1 MGLLSSLQNA
11 VSGLN
16 VSQASLDIVSRNVA
30 NKATPGYHRRE
41 VTQQETSATGI
52 TAGAART
59 VSINRM
65 LDTMLQK
72 QIRTETSGAS
82 FAATRADYLSRLDGL
97 YGQPGSGVGLNESF
111 SKLNSS
117 LGLLAADPASVSA
130 RNDVLAKAQNMT
142 STLNGLSAD
151 IQQMRGELEAR
162 IANDVVSVNGLLAG
176 LQQTTQQLRNTNDD
190 ATRAGLL
197 DQRDKFVDELA
208 GYMDIQTSGSDGDF
222 TVYTTSGVQLFGAG
236 RGLKLAFD
244 ERYSVSADSL
254 FNTDP
259 AISGVGDLFV
269 LDAGGGRVSLTG
281 NGLLRSGSFAA
292 MIELRDKAFVEAQG
306 QLDEFAAALTTTL
319 GDKTIAGTA
328 ATAGAA
334 TGFDLDLAALQ
345 SGNVISLEYTNVG
358 TGAKTRVSF
367 IKVNDPTA
375 LPLAAGATA
384 DPTDV
389 EFGIDFS
396 GGVGAAITAIGTALG
411 AGFTVSN
418 PAGSTLRILDDG
430 AGNTRN
436 VDALSARA
444 TNTAL
449 TGQGTELPF
458 FVDGS
463 AGNGVYTGSFDGGV
477 PQKRGYAAG
486 IKVNADLIADPS
498 RLVVM
503 QTTPTTTGSGDN
515 TRPNFLRDQLKSAVV
530 DFSPSSS
537 LTGARVRY
545 QTTAGQYLDRV
556 IATQTQAASTA
567 KTLSEGQDVVVSSLQ
582 ERVADQSGVN
592 IDKELSDLIELQ
604 NIYSANARMVSAVK
618 DMFDILMRI

>member
-52 TAGAART
+52 SAGAART

-65 LDTMLQK
+65 LDSMLQK
-72 QIRTETSGAS
+72 QVRTETSGARY
-82 FAATRADYLSRLDGL
+82 AATRADYLSRLDGL

-111 SKLNSS
+111 SKLNAS
-117 LGLLAADPASVSA
+117 LGLLAADPASAST
-130 RNDVLAKAQNMT
+130 RNDVLAKAQSLT

-162 IANDVVSVNGLLAG
+162 IANDVASVNGLLEG
-176 LQQTTQQLRNTNDD
+176 LQRTTQQLRSTKDD

-197 DQRDKFVDELA
+197 DQRDKYVDELA

-222 TVYTTSGVQLFGAG
+222 SVYTNSGVQLFGAG
-236 RGLKLAFD
+236 RGLKIGFD

-254 FNTDP
+254 YNSDP
-259 AISGVGDLFV
+259 TKSGVGDLFV
-269 LDAGGGRVSLTG
+269 LDAAGGRVSLTG
-281 NGLLRSGSFAA
+281 TGLLRSGSLAA
-292 MIELRDKAFVEAQG
+292 MLDLRDKTLVEAQG
-306 QLDEFAAALTTTL
+306 QLDEFAAALATSL
-319 GDKTIAGTA
+319 GDKTVSGTA

-345 SGNVISLEYTNVG
+345 NGNVISLDYTNVS
-358 TGAKTRVSF
+358 TGVKSRVSF
-367 IKVNDPTA
+367 IKVSDPTA
-375 LPLAAGATA
+375 LPLPAGATA
-384 DPTDV
+384 DPTDT

-396 GGVGAAITAIGTALG
+396 GGIGAAITAIGTALG

-418 PAGSTLRILDDG
+418 PSASTLRILDDG

-436 VDALSARA
+436 VDALFARA

-449 TGQGTELPF
+449 TGQGTEIPF
-458 FVDGS
+458 FVDGT
-463 AGNGVYTGSFDGGV
+463 AGNTVYTGSFEGGV
-477 PQKRGYAAG
+477 PQKRGFAGG
-486 IKVNADLIADPS
+486 IKVNPNLITDPS

-503 QTTPTTTGSGDN
+503 QTTPTTTGSGDT
-515 TRPNFLRDQLKSAVV
+515 TRPNFLRDQLKSAIV
-530 DFSPSSS
+530 DFSPSTS
-537 LTGARVRY
+537 LTGAKVRY
-545 QTTAGQYLDRV
+545 ATTAGQYLDRV

-567 KTLSEGQDVVVSSLQ
+567 KTLSEGQDVVVASLQ
-582 ERVADQSGVN
+582 ERVSDQSGVN